1 MRVELQGGEGPST
14 RPADRMSKRLS
25 CAICG
30 VRDRALCGAL
40 APEQLPRLNRRAC
53 QRHYQAGQFI
63 AAAGQRQ
70 DWLATVLSGV
80 VKLTRTMCDGRQ
92 QIVGLLFPS
101 DLLGRPFSDAS
112 PFGAEAATPVELCCL
127 ERPYF
132 EELLHQ
138 ESGMKHRLLERTLNE
153 VDAAREWMLVLG
165 RKTAEEKVASLIL
178 LMAQRLGSR
187 NNGAATE
194 RPVSRFDL
202 PLSRTEIAEYLGLRI
217 ETISRQLGRL
227 RVAGVIDTEGGRR
240 LAVRD
245 MGKLEQLAGKEPV

>member
-1 MRVELQGGEGPST
+1 M
-14 RPADRMSKRLS
+14 
-25 CAICG
+25 
-30 VRDRALCGAL
+30 
-40 APEQLPRLNRRAC
+40 
-53 QRHYQAGQFI
+53 
-63 AAAGQRQ
+63 
-70 DWLATVLSGV
+70 

-132 EELLHQ
+132 EELLHASIRN
-138 ESGMKHRLLERTLNE
+138 EARLLERTLNE

-178 LMAQRLGSR
+178 LMARAAAAHATTVQRPS
-187 NNGAATE
+187 E
-194 RPVSRFDL
+194 PVSRFDL

>member
-1 MRVELQGGEGPST
+1 
-14 RPADRMSKRLS
+14 MSKRLS

-30 VRDRALCGAL
+30 VRERALCGAL
-40 APEQLPRLNRRAC
+40 PREQLPRLNRRAC

-70 DWLATVLSGV
+70 DWVATVLSGV

-101 DLLGRPFSDAS
+101 DLLGRPFSDAN

-127 ERPYF
+127 ERPHF
-132 EELLHQ
+132 EELLQ
-138 ESGMKHRLLERTLNE
+138 QTPDMKHRLLERTLGE

-165 RKTAEEKVASLIL
+165 RKTAEEKVASLVL
-178 LMAQRLGSR
+178 LMAQRLGAS
-187 NNGAATE
+187 NAAAPE
-194 RPVSRFDL
+194 PRMARFEL
-202 PLSRTEIAEYLGLRI
+202 PLSRTEFAEYLGLRI

-227 RVAGVIDTEGGRR
+227 RAIGAIDTEGGRT
-240 LAVRD
+240 LTVRD
-245 MGKLEQLAGKEPV
+245 MAKLEQLAGKEPI

>member
-40 APEQLPRLNRRAC
+40 APEQLPRL
-53 QRHYQAGQFI
+53 
-63 AAAGQRQ
+63 
-70 DWLATVLSGV
+70 
-80 VKLTRTMCDGRQ
+80 K
-92 QIVGLLFPS
+92 
-101 DLLGRPFSDAS
+101 
-112 PFGAEAATPVELCCL
+112 LCCL

>member
-1 MRVELQGGEGPST
+1 
-14 RPADRMSKRLS
+14 MSKRLS

-30 VRDRALCGAL
+30 VRERALCGAL
-40 APEQLPRLNRRAC
+40 PHEQLPRLNRRAC

-70 DWLATVLSGV
+70 DWVGTVLSGV

-132 EELLHQ
+132 EELLQ
-138 ESGMKHRLLERTLNE
+138 QAPDMKHRLLERTLGE

-165 RKTAEEKVASLIL
+165 RKTAEEKVASLVL
-178 LMAQRLGSR
+178 LMAQRLDGR
-187 NNGAATE
+187 DTAALE
-194 RPVSRFDL
+194 PRMSRFDL
-202 PLSRTEIAEYLGLRI
+202 PLSRTEFAEYLGLRI

-227 RVAGVIDTEGGRR
+227 RAIGAIDTEGGRT
-240 LAVRD
+240 LTVRD
-245 MGKLEQLAGKEPV
+245 MAKLEQLAGKEPL

>member
-1 MRVELQGGEGPST
+1 
-14 RPADRMSKRLS
+14 MSKRLS

-30 VRDRALCGAL
+30 VRDSALCGAL
-40 APEQLPRLNRRAC
+40 AREQLPRLNRRAC
-53 QRHYQAGQFI
+53 QRHYLAGQFI

-92 QIVGLLFPS
+92 QIVGLLFAS
-101 DLLGRPFSDAS
+101 DLLGRPFSDAN
-112 PFGAEAATPVELCCL
+112 PFGAEAATSVELCCL

-132 EELLHQ
+132 EELLQ
-138 ESGMKHRLLERTLNE
+138 QAPEMKQRLLERTLNE

-178 LMAQRLGSR
+178 LMAQRMGSR
-187 NNGAATE
+187 SSAAPLE
-194 RPVSRFDL
+194 QQVSRFNL

-217 ETISRQLGRL
+217 ETIGRQLGHL
-227 RVAGVIDTEGGRR
+227 RAAGVIDIEGGRT

-245 MGKLEQLAGKEPV
+245 MAKLEHLAGREPG

>member
-1 MRVELQGGEGPST
+1 
-14 RPADRMSKRLS
+14 
-25 CAICG
+25 

-40 APEQLPRLNRRAC
+40 AAEQLPRLSRRAC
-53 QRHYQAGQFI
+53 QRHYQTGQFI

-101 DLLGRPFSDAS
+101 DLLGRPFSDVN
-112 PFGAEAATPVELCCL
+112 PFGAEAATSVELCCL

-132 EELLHQ
+132 EELLQ
-138 ESGMKHRLLERTLNE
+138 KAPEMKHRLLERTLNE

-178 LMAQRLGSR
+178 LMAQRLCPGSM
-187 NNGAATE
+187 ATAREE
-194 RPVSRFDL
+194 RVWRFDL

-227 RVAGVIDTEGGRR
+227 RDMGVIDTEGGRA
-240 LAVRD
+240 LAVRS
-245 MGKLEQLAGKEPV
+245 MTRLEQLAGKEPA